1 MFLTVHFV
9 NIGFRNKN
17 KSGEWPL
24 TQLISR
30 INYLSVKSWL
40 TPVSK
45 MTGRSVSRI
54 QGDCTR
60 RGVAV
65 WGPGPRTWHSSVDIL
80 SYKRDLESSYFTFFH
95 IITTRRRIF
104 LYRSAQTTCLGL
116 NGLVDSSDNH
126 FLLYSCPSV
135 FSVQLTSSSLATAA
149 GSGVGCEN
157 SCPQQEQVCPRDINS
172 SWGKSLQ
179 VYMSRNIV

>member
-24 TQLISR
+24 AQLISR
-30 INYLSVKSWL
+30 INYLSVKSWS

-45 MTGRSVSRI
+45 ITGRSVSRI

-60 RGVAV
+60 RGAAV
-65 WGPGPRTWHSSVDIL
+65 WGPGPRTWHPFVDLL
-80 SYKRDLESSYFTFFH
+80 SYKPALESSHVTFFH
-95 IITTRRRIF
+95 IINNITRRRIF

-116 NGLVDSSDNH
+116 NGLVDPSDNH
-126 FLLYSCPSV
+126 ILLYLLLLVGFTVHSSAFSWPLPPSP
-135 FSVQLTSSSLATAA
+135 QLR
-149 GSGVGCEN
+149 V
-157 SCPQQEQVCPRDINS
+157 P
-172 SWGKSLQ
+172 LQ
-179 VYMSRNIV
+179 VAKTHVLSRRRCVRGK